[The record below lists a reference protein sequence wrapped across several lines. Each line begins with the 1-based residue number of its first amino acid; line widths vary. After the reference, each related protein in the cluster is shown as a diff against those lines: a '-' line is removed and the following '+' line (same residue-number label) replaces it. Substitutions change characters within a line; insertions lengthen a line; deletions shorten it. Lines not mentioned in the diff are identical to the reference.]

1 MIKPESI
8 EKLLSIVDI
17 VEVIESYVELKK
29 SGRNF
34 VGVCPFHDDKH
45 PSMSV
50 SSHLGIFHCFSC
62 KAGGNAIKFI
72 MDFEKIGFVEAVEK
86 LASKYNFSLEYTQ
99 NLNPQIKQD
108 KQILENLN
116 AFFVENLFK
125 NIAAQ
130 NYLISRGITKEMAE
144 KFSLGYAPN
153 NAMTMRF
160 LQNNDISEKEAIEC
174 GVLKQNENGV
184 YASFIDRIT
193 FAIKNPQGKIVGFGG
208 RTLTNHPAKYVNSPQ
223 SVVFD
228 KSKIFYAYDLAKKSA
243 YEKKELIITEGY
255 MDVISLHKAGF
266 TNAVAVLGTALTQ
279 KHIPLIKRANLRVI
293 LSFDGDSAG
302 INAAIKS
309 SEILTINGVDGGVAI
324 IKNGADPAD
333 LVLSNKISEI
343 ENLYTNATEMGEF
356 LIRQIAN
363 KYEIARPLQK
373 KLALDEILAY
383 LAKLP
388 NVVANAYRPLIC
400 EILKITPDDI
410 RIKKQNTSSQN
421 TQNIEISHKDYLE
434 LQILKTMLFDKRARA
449 EILDICEKECFRSHG
464 DIFDAIILQNNE
476 AKIRELEFSEVDI
489 FTNYDDLRNAVKIL
503 KIGYLTRKISE
514 LKNSQ
519 NPQKYEII
527 MKLNRA
533 IIKLKGFK

>member
-17 VEVIESYVELKK
+17 VEVVESYVELKK

-449 EILDICEKECFRSHG
+449 EILDICEKECFKSHA

-533 IIKLKGFK
+533 IMKLKGFK